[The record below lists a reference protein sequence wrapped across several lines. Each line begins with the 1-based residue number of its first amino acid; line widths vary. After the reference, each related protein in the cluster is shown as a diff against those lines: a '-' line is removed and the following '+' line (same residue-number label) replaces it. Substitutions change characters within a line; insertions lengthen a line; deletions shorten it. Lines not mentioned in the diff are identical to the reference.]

1 MKIFSKIKETL
12 KSKRTKIVAASAI
25 ILSLVTGLVGANVD
39 MAKSSASATPRF
51 NFMQNDKELLT
62 SLNLTQNPSGTN
74 WSDPVSAN
82 IGDEV
87 ALRFY
92 FHNGT
97 PDTTAHN
104 VTMRALLPSAV
115 GKQHNVLSYLDSDE
129 TSLITDTVINGT
141 IEGFGAGYA
150 QVNTA
155 ADSRLEYIPGSTQ
168 IWRTN
173 PNEYGKT
180 MIDAVVNESGLNIGN
195 VDGCWQYAGYLTF
208 KVKVK
213 APAQLSISKY
223 VAYPGSTTWSAS
235 LNNVKEGET
244 VAWKIGLLNHGE
256 SDALNVAVKDIL
268 PANITYIPGTT
279 VYFGP
284 DAPANGTT
292 LADGITV
299 NGLNV
304 NKVMPG
310 EAKVVYLVFQTRV
323 GTNLP
328 YTNGVW
334 TGINT
339 ANATLNGT
347 TISATA
353 RINVCGVP
361 NVTIAKTVKNASG
374 NWVEQINVKLGDTI
388 NYKIVVTNIGT
399 AALTSIN
406 VNDVIPV
413 YSRYINGSTK
423 VNGTTV
429 ADGIAGAGIP
439 LANLAAGQSATITLQ
454 VIVVGC
460 PPLGDYTM
468 INTAYVSATGIVGI
482 SDTASAIV
490 HLDPIALPTL

>member
-25 ILSLVTGLVGANVD
+25 ILSLVTGLIGANVD
-39 MAKSSASATPRF
+39 MARSSASATPRF

-92 FHNGT
+92 FHNGMQ
-97 PDTTAHN
+97 DTTAHN
-104 VTMRALLPSAV
+104 VTMRALLPSTV

-129 TSLITDTVINGT
+129 TPLITDTVVNGS
-141 IEGFGAGYA
+141 IKGFGAGFT
-150 QVNTA
+150 QVNTTSDA
-155 ADSRLEYIPGSTQ
+155 RLEYIPGSTK

-173 PNEYGKT
+173 PNEYGKP
-180 MIDAVVNESGLNIGN
+180 MIDAVVNETGLNIGN

-223 VAYPGSTTWSAS
+223 VAYPGSSTWSAN

-244 VAWKIGLLNHGE
+244 VAWKIGLLNHGQ
-256 SDALNVAVKDIL
+256 SDAVNVAVKDVL
-268 PANITYIPGTT
+268 PDHVTYIPGTT
-279 VYFGP
+279 VYYGP
-284 DAPANGTT
+284 DYPNGYVMT
-292 LADGITV
+292 DGLTV
-299 NGLNV
+299 NGLNINRV
-304 NKVMPG
+304 QPG
-310 EAKVVYLVFQTRV
+310 ETTEVFLVFQTKV
-323 GTNLP
+323 GTGLP
-328 YTNGVW
+328 YSNGVW

-361 NVTIAKTVKNASG
+361 NVTIAKTVKDASG
-374 NWVEQINVKLGDTI
+374 NWVELINVKLGDTI
-388 NYKIVVTNIGT
+388 TYKIVVKNIGT
-399 AALTSIN
+399 APLTSIN

-413 YSRYINGSTK
+413 YSKYINGSTK
-423 VNGTTV
+423 VNGTAV
-429 ADGIAGAGIP
+429 ADGIAGTGIP
-439 LANLAAGQSATITLQ
+439 LANLAAGQSVTITLQ
-454 VIVVGC
+454 VLVYGC

-468 INTAYVSATGIVGI
+468 VNTAYVSATGVVGI